1 MEICSIRGIDMEAL
15 TMAIM
20 GAVNILCFMIGAKVG
35 QQVAKGEEVKLPSV
49 SPLEAYREHQNKK
62 EAEME
67 QDRIDTIL
75 QNIESYDGTS
85 NGQKEVPRG

>member
-1 MEICSIRGIDMEAL
+1 MEVLLLAV
-15 TMAIM
+15 MA
-20 GAVNILCFMIGAKVG
+20 ASNILCFMIGAKVG

-49 SPLEAYREHQNKK
+49 NPLEAYREHQNKK

-75 QNIESYDGTS
+75 QNIESYDGTP
-85 NGQKEVPRG
+85 NGQKDVPRG